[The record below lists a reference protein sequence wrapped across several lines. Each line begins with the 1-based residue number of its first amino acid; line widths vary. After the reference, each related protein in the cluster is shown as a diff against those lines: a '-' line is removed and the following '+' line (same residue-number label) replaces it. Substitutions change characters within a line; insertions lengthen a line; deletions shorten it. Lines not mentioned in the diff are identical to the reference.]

1 MDMQTGWNENRAL
14 LRGTAAA
21 EPVVSHESHG
31 VVYETFPLTV
41 LRLSGSEDRINVL
54 APRPL
59 LAEQPVTAGMALE
72 VEGEVRSFNNKSG
85 KGSRLVITLYAKALR
100 PWEGEDEN
108 QLLLAGVLAGILLCY
123 PVYLSWQAELA
134 QRTNADLTLNAGLWL
149 ALNQTPL
156 FRLLCPMT
164 FQEMAASLLLLL
176 ALPVWACDTGWR
188 IAGRH
193 WIRGGILSLSTAVC
207 WALVFRGRLTEAWL
221 LEIPSLIVLAA
232 LVILMAADSL
242 WLLHRGDI

>member
-108 QLLLAGVLAGILLCY
+108 QLLLAGVLCKP
-123 PVYLSWQAELA
+123 PVL
-134 QRTNADLTLNAGLWL
+134 RR
-149 ALNQTPL
+149 TPL
-156 FRLLCPMT
+156 GRDICDLM
-164 FQEMAASLLLLL
+164 L
-176 ALPVWACDTGWR
+176 AVNRRYGRADYLPV
-188 IAGRH
+188 IAWGQLAVQASHLQVGDALGLEGRVQSRSYRKVLEDGTVQERVAYEVSAMH
-193 WIRGGILSLSTAVC
+193 
-207 WALVFRGRLTEAWL
+207 L
-221 LEIPSLIVLAA
+221 LEPEAA
-232 LVILMAADSL
+232 E
-242 WLLHRGDI
+242 

>member
-21 EPVVSHESHG
+21 EPVFSHESHG
-31 VVYETFPLTV
+31 VVYETFPLAV

-59 LAEQPVTAGMALE
+59 LAERPVTAGMTLE

-108 QLLLAGVLAGILLCY
+108 QLLLAGVLCKP
-123 PVYLSWQAELA
+123 PVL
-134 QRTNADLTLNAGLWL
+134 RR
-149 ALNQTPL
+149 TPL
-156 FRLLCPMT
+156 GRDICDLMLAVNRRYGRADYLPCIAWGGLARLC
-164 FQEMAASLLLLL
+164 
-176 ALPVWACDTGWR
+176 
-188 IAGRH
+188 
-193 WIRGGILSLSTAVC
+193 GGLEVGDGVRLE
-207 WALVFRGRLTEAWL
+207 GRLQSRAYTKVDHGVSEVRTAYEVSVMK
-221 LEIPSLIVLAA
+221 LEPVET
-232 LVILMAADSL
+232 
-242 WLLHRGDI
+242 

>member
-85 KGSRLVITLYAKALR
+85 TGSKLVITLHAKSLR
-100 PWEGEDEN
+100 PGEGPNEN
-108 QLLLAGVLAGILLCY
+108 RLILAGVLCKPPILRRTPLGREICDLMLAVNRRY
-123 PVYLSWQAELA
+123 GRADYLPCISWGALARCCGELEVGDGVRLEGRLQSRA
-134 QRTNADLTLNAGLWL
+134 YTKLENGQSRQRTA
-149 ALNQTPL
+149 
-156 FRLLCPMT
+156 FEVSVMRLEGVEC
-164 FQEMAASLLLLL
+164 
-176 ALPVWACDTGWR
+176 
-188 IAGRH
+188 
-193 WIRGGILSLSTAVC
+193 
-207 WALVFRGRLTEAWL
+207 
-221 LEIPSLIVLAA
+221 
-232 LVILMAADSL
+232 
-242 WLLHRGDI
+242 